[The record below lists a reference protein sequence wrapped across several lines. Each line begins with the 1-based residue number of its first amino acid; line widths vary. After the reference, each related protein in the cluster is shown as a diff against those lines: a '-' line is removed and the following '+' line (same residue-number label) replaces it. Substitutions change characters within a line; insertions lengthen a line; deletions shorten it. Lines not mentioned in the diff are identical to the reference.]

1 MGTIDELN
9 KFIKKATS
17 PFHTVDTVSEELK
30 SKGFEELDIAEKWE
44 IKNKGRYYIKV
55 YDSTLMAFTVGAN
68 GMDGGN
74 LRVCSAHTDFPCFKL
89 KPNAAINENGYRK
102 FNTEVYG
109 GAILNTWLD
118 RPLSIAGRVI
128 TKEKDEFKVESRL
141 FDFSRPVLIIPNL
154 AIHLNRDVN
163 KGVALNKQKE
173 MLPVADIISKEADKL
188 SLEEQ
193 LSEQMNIKREDI
205 LDYELYV
212 YQCEAGEKI
221 GFDKTMFSSPRLDN
235 LTSVK
240 AAVDGITGAKERES
254 GINMVILYDN
264 EEIGSRTKQGAQSDI
279 TLLLLEKII
288 LSLGKTREDMI
299 DYLLNGMML
308 SADVAHGMH
317 PNYPEKCDITN
328 KPMLNGGTVIK
339 IAASQSYANDGAAS
353 AFVKL
358 LAKKSST
365 PCQTFVNRSDMQG
378 GSTLGAITSTILPM
392 RTIDI
397 GVPVLSM
404 HSARELMGVND
415 QKSIKKL
422 LTCFFS

>member
-1 MGTIDELN
+1 MGTIEELN

-17 PFHTVDTVSEELK
+17 PFHTVDSVCEELK
-30 SKGFEELDIAEKWE
+30 AKGFTELNMAGKWE
-44 IKNKGRYYIKV
+44 IQKKGRYYVKV
-55 YDSTLMAFTVGAN
+55 YDSTLMAFTVGEN
-68 GMDGGN
+68 GIAGGD

-89 KPNAAINENGYRK
+89 KPDAVINENGYRK
-102 FNTEVYG
+102 INTELYG

-118 RPLSIAGRVI
+118 RPLSVAGRVI
-128 TKEKDEFKVESRL
+128 IKGKGDLEVENRLVDFK
-141 FDFSRPVLIIPNL
+141 RPVMIIPNL
-154 AIHLNRDVN
+154 AIHLNREVN
-163 KGVALNKQKE
+163 KGVELNRQKE
-173 MLPVADIISKEADKL
+173 MLPIADIISKEADKFC
-188 SLEEQ
+188 LEER
-193 LSEQMNIKREDI
+193 LAGLINVKNEDI
-205 LDYELYV
+205 LDYELYI
-212 YQCEAGEKI
+212 YQCEEGEKI

-240 AAVDGITGAKERES
+240 AAVDGITGAEERES

-279 TLLLLEKII
+279 ILLLFEKIM

-299 DYLLNGMML
+299 DYLINGKMI
-308 SADVAHGMH
+308 SADVAHGVH
-317 PNYPEKCDITN
+317 PNYPEKSDITN

-339 IAASQSYANDGAAS
+339 IAASQSYANDGVAS
-353 AFVKL
+353 AFIKL
-358 LAKKSST
+358 LAKKSKT
-365 PCQTFVNRSDMQG
+365 QCQTFVNRSDMSG

-397 GVPVLSM
+397 GVPILAM

-415 QKSIKKL
+415 QKCIKKL